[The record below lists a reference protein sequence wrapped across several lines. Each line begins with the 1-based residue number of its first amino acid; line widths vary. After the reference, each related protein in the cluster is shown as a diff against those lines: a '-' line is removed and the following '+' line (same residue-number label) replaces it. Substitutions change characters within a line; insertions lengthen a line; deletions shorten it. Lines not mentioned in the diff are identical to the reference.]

1 VRLITVEPQNQP
13 QPQNIAQL
21 PVINPTP
28 EEAEIGPIRRL
39 QRSNKRKQL
48 SEDSNKSAINAQV
61 ATAIDVFGNEQRIYR
76 TTRTADWLVPFDRR
90 SHTDAEQPGDIC
102 K

>member
-1 VRLITVEPQNQP
+1 VRSTTVEPQNQP
-13 QPQNIAQL
+13 QSQNIAQL

-28 EEAEIGPIRRL
+28 EEAETGPMRGL

-48 SEDSNKSAINAQV
+48 SEDSNNSAINAQV
-61 ATAIDVFGNEQRIYR
+61 TTAIDVFGNEQRIYR
-76 TTRTADWLVPFDRR
+76 TTRTVDWLVPFDSR
-90 SHTDAEQPGDIC
+90 PYV

>member
-1 VRLITVEPQNQP
+1 VRIITVEPQNQP

-28 EEAEIGPIRRL
+28 EEADIGPMRGL

-48 SEDSNKSAINAQV
+48 FEDSNNSSINAQV
-61 ATAIDVFGNEQRIYR
+61 ATQIDVFGDE
-76 TTRTADWLVPFDRR
+76 
-90 SHTDAEQPGDIC
+90 
-102 K
+102 

>member
-1 VRLITVEPQNQP
+1 VRIITVEPQNQP

-21 PVINPTP
+21 PVIDPTP
-28 EEAEIGPIRRL
+28 EEAEIGPMRGL

-61 ATAIDVFGNEQRIYR
+61 ATVIDVFGNEQRIYR

-90 SHTDAEQPGDIC
+90 PESDPVGCD
-102 K
+102 